1 MPSTASASRNR
12 FATFPDTPSA
22 RRNLTRLLRET
33 TTVSYTQVARVT
45 VHDKSWVSRFLAGN
59 GLISLGE
66 LLAWLDLCELMLA
79 KDVAGTDPIGE
90 DQALLARLEAALG
103 ALDTLKSN
111 TLEACRCERA
121 CECECECE
129 LMLSLIGL
137 ARVGL
142 EHLLQRYRSAP
153 GM

>member
-1 MPSTASASRNR
+1 MPSTASTSRNR

-33 TTVSYTQVARVT
+33 TTVSYTQIARVT
-45 VHDKSWVSRFLAGN
+45 LHDKSWVSRFLAGN

-66 LLAWLDLCELMLA
+66 LLAWLDQCELLLA
-79 KDVAGTDPIGE
+79 KDVTGTDPIGE
-90 DQALLARLEAALG
+90 DQALLARLEAALS
-103 ALDTLKSN
+103 ALDTLRSN
-111 TLEACRCERA
+111 TLEACRCER
-121 CECECECE
+121 ECE

-142 EHLLQRYRSAP
+142 EHLRQRYRSSP
-153 GM
+153 GT